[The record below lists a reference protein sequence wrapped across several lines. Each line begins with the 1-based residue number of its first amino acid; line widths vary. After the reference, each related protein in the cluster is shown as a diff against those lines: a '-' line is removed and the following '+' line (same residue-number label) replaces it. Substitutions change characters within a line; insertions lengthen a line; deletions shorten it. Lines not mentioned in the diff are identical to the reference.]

1 MKKTKMALAGI
12 ACLLGVSGTTLAQAD
27 QLADIKARG
36 TLVCGVLSN
45 LEPFGFM
52 DPQSRT
58 VVGYDIDFC
67 DAVAKRLGVKPELK
81 QLAIDARI
89 PELSQ
94 GRVDVLAA
102 VLGYNAARATQVD
115 FTYSYFLSEMKV
127 AVQDDSSVKELADLS
142 GKRISS
148 IKGSS
153 TPAMLRA
160 AIKDV
165 NVVSYDDAPSAF
177 MALTQKKVDGFGLTE
192 AMLRRF
198 IAKLG
203 DNSGLTVVST
213 PVGKEY
219 WGLGIKKDEPALLA
233 AVNDALKDMEAKGE
247 AQQIFDKWL
256 GKDSAYKMSRSFTI
270 EPIAQ

>member
-1 MKKTKMALAGI
+1 MNKSKFALSSI
-12 ACLLGVSGTTLAQAD
+12 ACLISIAASTAHAD
-27 QLADIKARG
+27 QLADIKSRG
-36 TLVCGVLSN
+36 TLICGVLTT

-58 VVGYDIDFC
+58 VVGYDVDFC
-67 DAVAKRLGVKPELK
+67 NAIAKHLGVKPELK
-81 QLAIDARI
+81 QLSLDARI

-102 VLGYNAARATQVD
+102 VLGYNATRATQID
-115 FTYSYFLSEMKV
+115 FTYSYFLSENKV
-127 AVQDDSSVKELADLS
+127 AVQEKSGFKSLADLD
-142 GKRISS
+142 GKRVSS

-153 TPAMLRA
+153 TQAMLRNS
-160 AIKDV
+160 IPNV

-177 MALTQKKVDGFGLTE
+177 MALTQRKVDGFGLTE

-203 DNSGLTVVST
+203 DDSGMSVIST

-219 WGLGIKKDEPALLA
+219 WGLGIKKEEPQLLA
-233 AVNDALKDMEAKGE
+233 AVNDALKDMESTGE

-256 GKDSAYKMSRSFTI
+256 GQSSIYKMDRSFKI

>member
-1 MKKTKMALAGI
+1 MQKMTMALAGI
-12 ACLLGVSGTTLAQAD
+12 ACFLSTATANIAQAD

-36 TLVCGVLSN
+36 ILVCGVLSN

-52 DPQSRT
+52 DPKTRN
-58 VVGYDIDFC
+58 VVGYDVDFC

-102 VLGYNAARATQVD
+102 VLGYNATRATQID
-115 FTYSYFLSEMKV
+115 FTYSYFLSENKV
-127 AVQDDSSVKELADLS
+127 AVQDKSSIKELSDLA
-142 GKRISS
+142 GKRVSS

-153 TPAMLRA
+153 TQGMLRS
-160 AIKDV
+160 AINDV

-177 MALTQKKVDGFGLTE
+177 MALTQRKVDGFGLTE

-203 DNSGLTVVST
+203 DNSGMTVLST

-219 WGLGIKKDEPALLA
+219 WGLGIKKEEPTLLA
-233 AVNDALKDMEAKGE
+233 AVNGALKDMEATGE

-256 GKDSAYKMSRSFTI
+256 GKDSIYKMSRSFTI